1 MVHMIF
7 STGRAPLILFLV
19 YITCTIPI
27 PPASAFLAFTAVS
40 AASDIS
46 LRQPS
51 RSLTLQQRMMQ
62 QQHLSTTKSSS
73 DKDSSNDESSATL
86 PAAALFSPTSK
97 YHPDQNGLAQRRR
110 WLVVDFDGTCTE
122 HDTTPLLPRLAAA
135 FAARQRSSIVSASG
149 KYNGEAMNKKEAS
162 IIHKQ
167 DLERRL
173 SQFQQLEDEFVRRF
187 GEAKSTL
194 LSNNKPGEEEEE
206 QSIHD
211 ILDALDVP
219 STVVTKMVSESRVLE
234 GLGHADARDL
244 ERMLQLHGVSTTTN
258 ADLDSSEKEVEGVEH
273 KIEAPVVDDVKNPS
287 NEDDEFDK
295 VVVRIRNGCE
305 STLARILLD
314 NEEDITNRKEPPS
327 CLGWSL
333 AVLSINWCPA
343 LIDASLIQPVLRKR
357 RNILSIDSCD
367 TDIPIWSNR
376 VDGDGTVSLHVP
388 GASAKRERI
397 AELRRHIKTSDGSSA
412 IVYIGDSSTDLA
424 ALVEADIGII
434 MGQSS
439 SMTVLAERW
448 GIQIVPSKYRSQHG
462 FGSNSD
468 DDVSIWRKKK
478 LLWQVESWQ
487 EIDEMLIELDE
498 HWS

>member
-1 MVHMIF
+1 M
-7 STGRAPLILFLV
+7 
-19 YITCTIPI
+19 
-27 PPASAFLAFTAVS
+27 
-40 AASDIS
+40 
-46 LRQPS
+46 
-51 RSLTLQQRMMQ
+51 
-62 QQHLSTTKSSS
+62 
-73 DKDSSNDESSATL
+73 
-86 PAAALFSPTSK
+86 
-97 YHPDQNGLAQRRR
+97 
-110 WLVVDFDGTCTE
+110 
-122 HDTTPLLPRLAAA
+122 
-135 FAARQRSSIVSASG
+135 
-149 KYNGEAMNKKEAS
+149 
-162 IIHKQ
+162 
-167 DLERRL
+167 
-173 SQFQQLEDEFVRRF
+173 
-187 GEAKSTL
+187 
-194 LSNNKPGEEEEE
+194 
-206 QSIHD
+206 
-211 ILDALDVP
+211 
-219 STVVTKMVSESRVLE
+219 
-234 GLGHADARDL
+234 
-244 ERMLQLHGVSTTTN
+244 
-258 ADLDSSEKEVEGVEH
+258 
-273 KIEAPVVDDVKNPS
+273 
-287 NEDDEFDK
+287 
-295 VVVRIRNGCE
+295 
-305 STLARILLD
+305 
-314 NEEDITNRKEPPS
+314 
-327 CLGWSL
+327 
-333 AVLSINWCPA
+333 
-343 LIDASLIQPVLRKR
+343 LRKR